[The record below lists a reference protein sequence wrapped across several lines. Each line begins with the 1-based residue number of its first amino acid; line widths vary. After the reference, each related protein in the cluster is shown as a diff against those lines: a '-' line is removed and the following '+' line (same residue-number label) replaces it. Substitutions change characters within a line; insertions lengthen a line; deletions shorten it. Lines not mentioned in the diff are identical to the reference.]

1 MAEVLVEGSQRLIE
15 KEQRRVVH
23 DGAGK
28 GHALL
33 LSARELPGEAV
44 LKPGE
49 LHQGDHVLDPLVHLF
64 LRQPAHLQR
73 IGDVPGNGKV
83 REQCVVL
90 EEHAD
95 VALEAGD
102 GRDVIAVDED
112 LSVRAAL
119 RSRR

>member
-49 LHQGDHVLDPLVHLF
+49 RLGDTGSNGSM
-64 LRQPAHLQR
+64 
-73 IGDVPGNGKV
+73 IYDVMISLPYITA
-83 REQCVVL
+83 
-90 EEHAD
+90 EHGRSVNVSAKMAED
-95 VALEAGD
+95 TEAS
-102 GRDVIAVDED
+102 I
-112 LSVRAAL
+112 
-119 RSRR
+119 